1 MKKVFSMFFFCI
13 VFSLVFTGSQPNSMF
28 TIALSQSDMMPENF
42 KALVTATKLNLRQ
55 GPSTQSPSIA
65 LINQGDTV
73 HIYGQISDWYL
84 IFHPDKNMVG
94 MVFGDYIDKLSIQN
108 EPKKEEESS
117 LPATSLPET
126 SPSPGS
132 QSEPVPISKVETLTP
147 TPEESELLELVNQ
160 AREMANL
167 DPLAFQTPLLRSARL
182 KSRDMV
188 QKNYFS
194 HQSPT
199 YGSPFD
205 MLRSF
210 QISFKSAGENIAGN
224 PSIKR
229 AFDDWM
235 SSQSHRDNILNPNF
249 ISIGI
254 GIENSPIYG
263 KILVQQFI
271 Q

>member
-1 MKKVFSMFFFCI
+1 MKKVFSIFFFCI
-13 VFSLVFTGSQPNSMF
+13 IFPLVFTGSQANQMS
-28 TIALSQSDMMPENF
+28 TIALSESDMTPANF
-42 KALVTATKLNLRQ
+42 KALVTASKLNLRQ

-73 HIYGQISDWYL
+73 HIYGKISDWYL

-94 MVFGDYIDKLSIQN
+94 MVYGDYLDKLSVEN
-108 EPKKEEESS
+108 APKKEDESA
-117 LPATSLPET
+117 PQPN
-126 SPSPGS
+126 SPQEKTPSNGS
-132 QSEPVPISKVETLTP
+132 QSDAVPISKVETLTP
-147 TPEESELLELVNQ
+147 TPEESALLELVNQ
-160 AREMANL
+160 ARGMVNL

-235 SSQSHRDNILNPNF
+235 YSQSHRDNILNPNF
-249 ISIGI
+249 TSVGI
-254 GIENSPIYG
+254 GVENSPIYG